1 MNIDVVQEPLA
12 FILPKRELVLC
23 LDEKELVP
31 ELPAPA
37 PELPTEA
44 AEEAGVEPVA
54 AAFPEGAQEQAD
66 WAEPL
71 QAQVP
76 GADP

>member
-37 PELPTEA
+37 PEVAP
-44 AEEAGVEPVA
+44 EESGVEPVA

-66 WAEPL
+66 TAEPL
-71 QAQVP
+71 QAEVP
-76 GADP
+76 GADT